1 MVFGLAGCSDSTGA
15 NAVKPEDELN
25 FLRPAPSAPP
35 LVQTSVSFYAVRGQD
50 RIGQL
55 FFRPRPGHTDSSEFV
70 KLDVD
75 GRSLDRRP
83 DGSPIAMGDSI
94 LITITVVDFSRL
106 ILDFQ
111 PSGLQFVASEPAELE
126 IEYEEADDDINEDG
140 VVDSGDAALRPILAI
155 WRQENPGA
163 AWTREPSSSSGSV
176 DEVEADIQGF
186 TRYAIAY

>member
-1 MVFGLAGCSDSTGA
+1 M
-15 NAVKPEDELN
+15 
-25 FLRPAPSAPP
+25 
-35 LVQTSVSFYAVRGQD
+35 SFYAVRGVD
-50 RIGQL
+50 RTGQL

-70 KLDVD
+70 TLEID

-83 DGSPIAMGDSI
+83 DGTPIAMGDSI
-94 LITITVVDFSRL
+94 LITIAVVDFSRL

-111 PSGLQFVASEPAELE
+111 PSGLRFVPSRPAELE

-163 AWTREPSSSSGSV
+163 LWTREPSNSSGSV